1 MKKTTI
7 LLASAAVLLASGAKK
22 PAPPEQAVPVAVAKA
37 EKKGMPVTVSAT
49 GSVETIRTVTL
60 TSQVD
65 GQVQS
70 IKIREGQMVKE
81 GDLLFTLDPA
91 PFQQSLQKAQAALL
105 QDQEQDKFLKIEE
118 ERYRLLLASGAVS
131 QEDYDTHKT
140 NLERMAAQIAGDQSQ
155 VESAKTNL
163 SYTQIRAPFAGKTGA
178 FQVNLGAGV
187 SKNSTKLLTLNQIA
201 PIYVKFSIPENYW
214 SDMRA
219 REAASKLFA
228 AGALK
233 VRASPQGDPK
243 SSYEGTLT
251 FVDNAVDSATG
262 MIMMKATFANKDGA
276 LWPGQFANTALML
289 STQKDAIVVPAPAVQ
304 SSQQG
309 SYVFVILE
317 RKAQVRP
324 VTVDRVQGDE
334 IVISHGVLEGDV
346 VVTDGQLRLR
356 EGSAVSV
363 KWPKK

>member
-1 MKKTTI
+1 MKKTT
-7 LLASAAVLLASGAKK
+7 LALASFAVLFASGAKE
-22 PAPPEQAVPVAVAKA
+22 PASPEQAASVVVAKA
-37 EKKGMPVTVSAT
+37 TKKGMPVTVSAT

-70 IKIREGQMVKE
+70 INIREGQMVKE
-81 GDLLFTLDPA
+81 GDLLITLDSA
-91 PFQQSLQKAQAALL
+91 PYQQSLQKAQAALL

-140 NLERMAAQIAGDQSQ
+140 NLEKMTAQIAGDEAQ

-163 SYTQIRAPFAGKTGA
+163 GYTQIRAPFAGKTGA

-201 PIYVKFSIPENYW
+201 PIYVRFSILENYW

-219 REAASKLFA
+219 RAAAAKLFA

-233 VRASPQGDPK
+233 VRASPQGDSE
-243 SSYEGTLT
+243 SSFEGTLT

-262 MIMMKATFANKDGA
+262 MIMMKATFPNKDGA
-276 LWPGQFANTALML
+276 LWPGQFVNATLML

-309 SYVFVILE
+309 SYVFIIQE
-317 RKAQVRP
+317 RKAQMRP
-324 VTVDRVQGDE
+324 VTVNRVQGDE
-334 IVISHGVLEGDV
+334 IVISQGVSEGEV
-346 VVTDGQLRLR
+346 VVIDGQLRLR
-356 EGSAVSV
+356 EGCSVSV